1 MRVLLLTDRFPPQ
14 RGGVAVSAERHARW
28 LGPCLERL
36 DVLHLTADLP
46 PGASESEEREG
57 YTVRA
62 LGRAAR
68 EEDSLALLEL
78 AAVRCG
84 ADLVH
89 GFYAVPTGF
98 VAVLAARRL
107 GVPSVVS
114 LRGNDVDRGLFGRT
128 AMLQWTLQHADRVL
142 AVSRELAAR
151 AAAFAG
157 RDDVVFTPNSVDAE
171 RFAPGARA
179 EDLGEGAVV
188 LFAGEMRFKKGL
200 TPLLEA
206 APRLPE
212 VRFVL
217 AGGVRK
223 DDRGAF
229 LRLRPPNVVELPYA
243 RDVERLRALYGRAD
257 LVVLPALF
265 EGMPNALLEAM
276 ACARPVLATAVGG
289 VPDLIRHG
297 ETGWLMQPEELPHLA
312 SRIRQALASGEPV
325 GARARQ
331 HVLRH
336 FRPEAERDRVLEVY
350 RTRVSKAAPPSS
362 PAGERA

>member
-1 MRVLLLTDRFPPQ
+1 MRVLLLTERFPPQ
-14 RGGVAVSAERHARW
+14 RGGVGVSAERHARW
-28 LGPCLERL
+28 LGPAVERF
-36 DVLHLTADLP
+36 DVLHMTADLP
-46 PGASESEEREG
+46 PGASESREEEG
-57 YTVRA
+57 YTVHA

-78 AAVRCG
+78 AATRAG
-84 ADLVH
+84 ADLIH

-128 AMLQWTLQHADRVL
+128 AMLEWTLRHADRVL

-151 AAAFAG
+151 AGGFAG
-157 RDDVVFTPNSVDAE
+157 RDDVVFTPNSVDPEA
-171 RFAPGARA
+171 FFPAAPA
-179 EDLGEGAVV
+179 EDLGEGPVV

-200 TPLLEA
+200 VALLEA
-206 APRLPE
+206 APRLPD

-223 DDRGAF
+223 DDRAAF
-229 LRLRPPNVVELPYA
+229 DRLRPPNVVELPYA
-243 RDVERLRALYGRAD
+243 RSPERLRALYARAD
-257 LVVLPALF
+257 LVLLPALF
-265 EGMPNALLEAM
+265 EGMPNAVLEAM

-289 VPDLIRHG
+289 VPDVIRHG
-297 ETGWLMQPEELPHLA
+297 ETGWLLAPEDLPHLA
-312 SRIRQALASGEPV
+312 SRIRGALASSEPV
-325 GARARQ
+325 GARARE
-331 HVLRH
+331 HALAH

-350 RTRVSKAAPPSS
+350 RALR
-362 PAGERA
+362 